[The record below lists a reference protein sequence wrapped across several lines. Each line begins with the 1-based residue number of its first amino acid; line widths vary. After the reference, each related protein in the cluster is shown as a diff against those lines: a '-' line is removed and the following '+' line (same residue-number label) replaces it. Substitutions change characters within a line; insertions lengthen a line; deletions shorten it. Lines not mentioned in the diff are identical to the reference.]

1 MPTRLANAVALLSTG
16 DAVNQSQT
24 GPHRLLGIMFMCL
37 RIAEIREDAV
47 SHILGDIAPKLDDH
61 LSHNGVIGR
70 RAPHASPQ
78 DQGERP
84 ARLSRPDRK
93 T

>member
-1 MPTRLANAVALLSTG
+1 MPTRLANAAVPLASRL

-24 GPHRLLGIMFMCL
+24 GPHRLLGIVFMCL
-37 RIAEIREDAV
+37 GIAEIREDAV

-70 RAPHASPQ
+70 EHLTQVLRIK
-78 DQGERP
+78 
-84 ARLSRPDRK
+84 ARGQRG
-93 T
+93 